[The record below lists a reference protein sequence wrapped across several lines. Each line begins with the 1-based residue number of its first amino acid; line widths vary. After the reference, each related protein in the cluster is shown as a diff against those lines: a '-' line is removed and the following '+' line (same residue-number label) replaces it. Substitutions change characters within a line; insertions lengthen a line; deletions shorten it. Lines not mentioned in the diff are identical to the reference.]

1 MDAYTEPGCQVSSQM
16 SPSARTPTEQ
26 EIHGRHG
33 RPITDQDAHEINRVE
48 ELSYDL
54 KIHEVMTAALKTAT
68 PDMPLS
74 QVLEIL
80 RVSRISGLP
89 VVDKDRLVGVLS
101 LEDIV
106 RALQKNDLSALT
118 SQYMTREVVTVGSYE
133 SIVNALRTFTEKQLG
148 RLPVI
153 DENHKLVGMITKGD
167 ITRGILVALQKDYKE
182 EEVRRYRASHLFED
196 IISERTTLVLR
207 YTIKAGDFTQGGVAS
222 SHIKRALLRLGADPQ
237 ITRRCCIA
245 VYEAEMNLII
255 HTTSGGILKLEV
267 EPHRITMSAIDEGPG
282 ILDTEK
288 VFEAGY
294 STATEQVREMG
305 FGAGMGLVNMKRC
318 VDEIELTSEVGKGS
332 KLVMRIYIPD
342 QTVGIS
348 REGQTDESS
357 TNY

>member
-1 MDAYTEPGCQVSSQM
+1 M
-16 SPSARTPTEQ
+16 SPLDRAPTEQ
-26 EIHGRHG
+26 EKHGRHG
-33 RPITDQDAHEINRVE
+33 RHITDHDAHEISRVE

-54 KIHEVMTAALKTAT
+54 KIRDVLTAEVRTAT
-68 PDMPLS
+68 PEMPLS

-80 RVSRISGLP
+80 RLNRISGLP
-89 VVDKDRLVGVLS
+89 VVENEQLVGILS

-106 RALQKNDLSALT
+106 RALQKNELTAPT
-118 SQYMTREVVTVGSYE
+118 SQYMTREVVTVASYE
-133 SIVNALRTFTEKQLG
+133 SIVTAISTFTEKHLG

-153 DENHKLVGMITKGD
+153 DEHYKLVGIITKGD
-167 ITRGILVALQKDYKE
+167 ITRGILVALQKDYKD

-255 HTTSGGILKLEV
+255 HTTNGGILKLEV
-267 EPHRITMSAIDEGPG
+267 EPYRITMSATDNGPG
-282 ILDTEK
+282 ISDTEM
-288 VFEAGY
+288 VFQPGY
-294 STATEQVREMG
+294 STASEEVREMG

-318 VDEIELTSEVGKGS
+318 VDEIKMESSLGEGT

-342 QTVGIS
+342 QTVGV
-348 REGQTDESS
+348 RRDG
-357 TNY
+357 

>member
-1 MDAYTEPGCQVSSQM
+1 MC
-16 SPSARTPTEQ
+16 PSARIPTEQ
-26 EIHGRHG
+26 EKHGRRG

-54 KIHEVMTAALKTAT
+54 KVHEVMTAALKTAT

-74 QVLEIL
+74 RVLELL
-80 RVSRISGLP
+80 RIHRISGLP
-89 VVDKDRLVGVLS
+89 VIEDDNLVGIIS
-101 LEDIV
+101 IEDIV
-106 RALQKNDLSALT
+106 RALQKNDLSAPCG
-118 SQYMTREVVTVGSYE
+118 QYMTREVVTIASYDP
-133 SIVNALRTFTEKQLG
+133 IIQALRTFTEKRLG

-222 SHIKRALLRLGADPQ
+222 SHIKRALIRLGADPQ

-255 HTTSGGILKLEV
+255 HTTNGGILKLEV
-267 EPHRITMSAIDEGPG
+267 EPHRITMSATDDGPG
-282 ILDTEK
+282 IPDTKK

-318 VDEIELTSEVGKGS
+318 VDEIELTSTVGKGS
-332 KLVMRIYIPD
+332 KLVMRIYIPN
-342 QTVGIS
+342 QTVGVS

>member
-1 MDAYTEPGCQVSSQM
+1 M
-16 SPSARTPTEQ
+16 
-26 EIHGRHG
+26 HGRHG
-33 RPITDQDAHEINRVE
+33 RPITDQDAHDISRVE

-54 KIHEVMTAALKTAT
+54 KIREVMTADLKTAT
-68 PDMPLS
+68 PDMPLAK
-74 QVLEIL
+74 VLEIL
-80 RVSRISGLP
+80 RINRISGLP
-89 VVDKDRLVGVLS
+89 VVENERLVGIVS

-106 RALQKNDLSALT
+106 RSLQKNDLSAT
-118 SQYMTREVVTVGSYE
+118 ASQYMTREVVTVASYE
-133 SIVNALRTFTEKQLG
+133 SIVTAMRTFTEKGLG
-148 RLPVI
+148 RLPVV
-153 DENHKLVGMITKGD
+153 DEDQKPVGVITKGD

-207 YTIKAGDFTQGGVAS
+207 YTIKAGDFTQGGKAS
-222 SHIKRALLRLGADPQ
+222 SYIKRALLRLGADPL

-255 HTTSGGILKLEV
+255 HTTNGGILKLEV
-267 EPHRITMSAIDEGPG
+267 EPHRITMSAADEGPG
-282 ILDTEK
+282 IPDTEK

-318 VDEIELTSEVGKGS
+318 VDEIKLESTVGKGT
-332 KLVMRIYIPD
+332 KLVMRIFIPD
-342 QTVGIS
+342 HTVASG
-348 REGQTDESS
+348 RDGQNDESS

>member
-1 MDAYTEPGCQVSSQM
+1 MCP
-16 SPSARTPTEQ
+16 PARPPTEQ
-26 EIHGRHG
+26 EKHGRHG
-33 RPITDQDAHEINRVE
+33 RPITDQDAHDISRVE

-54 KIHEVMTAALKTAT
+54 KIREVMTAGVKTAT
-68 PDMPLS
+68 PRMPLS
-74 QVLEIL
+74 DVLEIL
-80 RVSRISGLP
+80 RINRISGLP
-89 VVDKDRLVGVLS
+89 VVENDRLVGVLS

-106 RALQKNDLSALT
+106 RALQKNELAGPT
-118 SQYMTREVVTVGSYE
+118 SQYMTRDVVTVASYD
-133 SIVNALRTFTEKQLG
+133 SIVTAIRTFTEKRLG

-207 YTIKAGDFTQGGVAS
+207 YTIKAGDFTKGGLAS

-255 HTTSGGILKLEV
+255 HTTNGGILKLEV
-267 EPHRITMSAIDEGPG
+267 EPYRITMSATDDGPG
-282 ILDTEK
+282 IADTEM
-288 VFEAGY
+288 VFQPGY

-318 VDEIELTSEVGKGS
+318 VDEIKLESTVGKGT
-332 KLVMRIYIPD
+332 KLVMRIFIPD
-342 QTVGIS
+342 QTVGVS
-348 REGQTDESS
+348 RDG
-357 TNY
+357 